1 MDFAAFDFEYYQRT
15 IETMYKRYYF
25 KRIVLVAA
33 AAVIIAVYTA
43 IVQQTIFLNVL
54 LLVALM
60 GILIFLINQR
70 GQFAEIY
77 QNFLNANQPNAKI
90 EKIEEDEYSYNVLTA
105 DGEKIRINKNG
116 VRNLPSQNKQYSMM
130 VGFEKAFFAKQPLQI
145 VYYDMLEITYEEKFR
160 LKRNGYSSV
169 PRFLRRFTLG
179 NLKASASNLF
189 SFVLG
194 NIFFLFIAFRIL
206 RYLISL
212 IQSLL
217 Y

>member
-1 MDFAAFDFEYYQRT
+1 MNFAAFDFEYYQRT
-15 IETMYKRYYF
+15 IESMYKNYYF
-25 KRIVLVAA
+25 KRIALITV
-33 AAVIIAVYTA
+33 AAVIIAIYTA
-43 IVQQTIFLNVL
+43 IVQQTIVLNIL
-54 LLVALM
+54 LLLALI
-60 GILIFLINQR
+60 GILIFLIKQR

-77 QNFLNANQPNAKI
+77 QDFLNTNLPEAKI
-90 EKIEEDEYSYNVLTA
+90 EKIEEDEYSYNVLTN
-105 DGEKIRINKNG
+105 DGKKIRINKNG
-116 VRNLPSQNKQYSMM
+116 VRNLPSQNKQYTLM

-194 NIFFLFIAFRIL
+194 NIFFLFIAFRII

-212 IQSLL
+212 IQSLI